1 MGSKQIRKISILNMA
16 VGGVILVL
24 VALMLFGRLIA
35 DNIAIFAFLSG
46 ASNLFYG
53 FTVYR
58 ALVDTEPEQAAFH
71 GLLKRAN
78 SSWLVPALMTAAPL
92 ITEGRVVV
100 YTFVIGVLSVVV
112 SLLLDY
118 CLRNAAKGR

>member
-24 VALMLFGRLIA
+24 VALMLFGGLIA

-58 ALVDTEPEQAAFH
+58 ALVDTEPEQATFH

-92 ITEGRVVV
+92 ITEGRVVA